1 MRFILFLLI
10 FIFGCEVVEDKRSGN
25 SREGRPDAESW
36 NATITLTNEGVKR
49 ATIRAGHLENYDERQ
64 YILLDQNIDA
74 DFFNSEEV
82 YTTNLKSKV
91 AEIEENRDYMI
102 AIGNV
107 VVISDSGV
115 TLFTDTLSWDNV
127 REKVYTDNR
136 VIFITEEKDTLY
148 GIGFESDVAL
158 DNWKIL
164 KPTGVFQMDEDEK

>member
-10 FIFGCEVVEDKRSGN
+10 FIFGCEVIEDKRSGN

-36 NATITLTNEGVKR
+36 NATNTLTNEGVKR

-107 VVISDSGV
+107 VVVSDSGV

-127 REKVYTDNR
+127 REKVFTDDR
-136 VIFITEEKDTLY
+136 VIFITEDKDTLY

>member
-107 VVISDSGV
+107 VVVSDSGV

-136 VIFITEEKDTLY
+136 VIFITEDKDTLY

>member
-10 FIFGCEVVEDKRSGN
+10 FIFGCEVIEDKRSGN

-107 VVISDSGV
+107 VVVSDSGV